1 MKITIILI
9 AILVPLTALL
19 RKYSLNKLLEKLY
32 QLAYIENDEKGFLL
46 LLSSPQADMIM
57 SSKSR
62 KMMELNYWIYKDDIE
77 KVKKTSALIEK
88 QKMNVDDAVAL
99 YSLLIGYYADK
110 KDRVGLEY
118 LEKLNKYSSVAK
130 QVNQQVLI
138 NDCNL
143 VCDIYLNENV
153 QLIPKLE
160 EIISEG
166 VDDEAKSVYQY
177 RLAYLYKINGDISKC
192 KFALKEAMENTSNE
206 SSKSKIKKILDGDC
220 KEL

>member
-32 QLAYIENDEKGFLL
+32 QLAYIENDEKGFLV

-166 VDDEAKSVYQY
+166 IDDEAKSVYQY

>member
-206 SSKSKIKKILDGDC
+206 SSKSKIKKILDGDR

>member
-166 VDDEAKSVYQY
+166 IDDEAKSVYQY

>member
-46 LLSSPQADMIM
+46 LLSSPQADMIL

-88 QKMNVDDAVAL
+88 QKMN
-99 YSLLIGYYADK
+99 G
-110 KDRVGLEY
+110 
-118 LEKLNKYSSVAK
+118 
-130 QVNQQVLI
+130 
-138 NDCNL
+138 
-143 VCDIYLNENV
+143 
-153 QLIPKLE
+153 
-160 EIISEG
+160 
-166 VDDEAKSVYQY
+166 
-177 RLAYLYKINGDISKC
+177 
-192 KFALKEAMENTSNE
+192 
-206 SSKSKIKKILDGDC
+206 
-220 KEL
+220 

>member
-138 NDCNL
+138 NDCPL

>member
-19 RKYSLNKLLEKLY
+19 RKYSLNQLLEKLY

-99 YSLLIGYYADK
+99 YSLLIGYYEDK

>member
-160 EIISEG
+160 EIISEV

>member
-77 KVKKTSALIEK
+77 KVKKASDLIEK

-118 LEKLNKYSSVAK
+118 QEKLNKYSSVAK

-166 VDDEAKSVYQY
+166 IDDEAKSVYQY

>member
-46 LLSSPQADMIM
+46 LLSSPQADMIL

>member
-32 QLAYIENDEKGFLL
+32 QLAYVENDEKGFLL

-77 KVKKTSALIEK
+77 KVKKASDLIEK

-118 LEKLNKYSSVAK
+118 QEKLNKYSSVAK

-166 VDDEAKSVYQY
+166 IDDEAKSVYQY

>member
-192 KFALKEAMENTSNE
+192 KFALKEAMEKTSNE

>member
-32 QLAYIENDEKGFLL
+32 QLAYVENDEKGFLL

-77 KVKKTSALIEK
+77 KVKKASDLIEK

-118 LEKLNKYSSVAK
+118 QEKLNKYSSVAK

-166 VDDEAKSVYQY
+166 IDDEAKSVYQY

-206 SSKSKIKKILDGDC
+206 SSKSKIKKILD
-220 KEL
+220 

>member
-46 LLSSPQADMIM
+46 LLSSPQEDMIM

-62 KMMELNYWIYKDDIE
+62 KMMELNYWIYKYDIE

-206 SSKSKIKKILDGDC
+206 SSKSKIKKILDGDR